1 VSLYLAEMFP
11 NSKITAFSNSRTQKI
26 HIDEVAKEKGFGN
39 LRVITGD
46 VKDYEFEHDAFD
58 RVVSVEMIGE
68 SAFVLSRGRLV
79 PLTHSY

>member
-1 VSLYLAEMFP
+1 MFP